1 HKPSARKLPEYEPL
15 SEKEVAIINRL
26 AQGMTSR
33 EVAADLALAEGTV
46 RNYTSNILAK
56 LHAGNR
62 VQAINL
68 ARRHRII

>member
-1 HKPSARKLPEYEPL
+1 
-15 SEKEVAIINRL
+15 
-26 AQGMTSR
+26 MTNR

-46 RNYTSNILAK
+46 RNYTSNILSK

-68 ARRHRII
+68 ARQHRII